1 MSKLFRNITIFMIIF
16 MLFMPVFVQATDV
29 NMNLASNTSVDNTS
43 IQNTVSTEQPSTENQ
58 QTTTDMLSPTGTNY
72 ASSSSTVSTLNQLP
86 EAGLGL
92 TNVVN
97 IILIV
102 IGVLLILLGIAI
114 LIRLKH

>member
-1 MSKLFRNITIFMIIF
+1 MLKSFHKITIFMIIL
-16 MLFMPVFVQATDV
+16 MLFIPVFVQATEV
-29 NMNLASNTSVDNTS
+29 NMNLTSNTSVDNTATM
-43 IQNTVSTEQPSTENQ
+43 QNTATADQPSTTDQ
-58 QTTTDMLSPTGTNY
+58 QTTTDTLSPTGTNY
-72 ASSSSTVSTLNQLP
+72 ESSSTVSTLNQLP

-102 IGVLLILLGIAI
+102 IGILLILLGIAI

>member
-1 MSKLFRNITIFMIIF
+1 MLKLFHKIIIFMIIL
-16 MLFMPVFVQATDV
+16 MLLLPVFVQATDV
-29 NMNLASNTSVDNTS
+29 NMNLTSNTSVDNTS
-43 IQNTVSTEQPSTENQ
+43 MQDTSAEDQ
-58 QTTTDMLSPTGTNY
+58 QAPTDTLSPTGTNY
-72 ASSSSTVSTLNQLP
+72 SGSSSTVSTLNQLP
-86 EAGLGL
+86 EASLGL

>member
-1 MSKLFRNITIFMIIF
+1 MLKLFRNITIFMIIF
-16 MLFMPVFVQATDV
+16 MLFVPVFVQATEV
-29 NMNLASNTSVDNTS
+29 NMNLASNTSVNDTS
-43 IQNTVSTEQPSTENQ
+43 MQNTATTGQSSTVDQ
-58 QTTTDMLSPTGTNY
+58 QTTTDTLSPTGTNY

-86 EAGLGL
+86 EASLGL